1 MKPYPVI
8 FTFILLIISS
18 SCSKE
23 YELDKSIYISDKD
36 YPSLPAYTEW
46 GYNTFGALYD
56 REPLV
61 NTNYSVPTKI
71 ICTGGKT
78 SFSLKGHL
86 GGSEYYYYGS
96 NENPIILN
104 FDLLGF
110 EPETLSDLIELNDTI
125 IDLTNPLCKVSMAS
139 DTVNYSIT
147 VLNGSLNFK
156 RAQNLIVDKQPY
168 EIILSGIFD
177 FQALINNE
185 PTSISMG
192 RFDVGIAND
201 NFFKY

>member
-1 MKPYPVI
+1 MKTYLAK
-8 FTFILLIISS
+8 FTLILLIISS

-23 YELDKSIYISDKD
+23 YELDKSIFIADKD

-56 REPLV
+56 REPFV
-61 NTNYSVPTKI
+61 NTDFSVPTKI

-78 SFSLKGHL
+78 SFTLKGHL
-86 GGSEYYYYGS
+86 GESRYYYYVS
-96 NENPIILN
+96 NGKPIILN

-110 EPETLSDLIELNDTI
+110 VPESLSDLIELNDTI
-125 IDLTNPLCKVSMAS
+125 IDLRNPLCKVSLTV
-139 DTVNYSIT
+139 DTAKYSLTI
-147 VLNGSLNFK
+147 LSGSLNFN
-156 RAQNLIVDKQPY
+156 RAQNLIVDKQQY

>member
-1 MKPYPVI
+1 MRTQLIKYGI
-8 FTFILLIISS
+8 ILLVIISA
-18 SCSKE
+18 CSKD
-23 YELDKSIYISDKD
+23 YELDKSIFIQDKD
-36 YPSLPAYTEW
+36 YPYLPAYTEW

-56 REPLV
+56 RQPFV
-61 NTNYSVPTKI
+61 NSDLKVPFKI

-78 SFSLKGHL
+78 SISLKGHIGESL
-86 GGSEYYYYGS
+86 YYYYHS
-96 NENPIILN
+96 NQKPIILN
-104 FDLLGF
+104 FDLIGF
-110 EPETLSDLIELNDTI
+110 VPESLSNLIELHDTI
-125 IDLTNPLCKVSMAS
+125 IDLTSPLCKVSLTL
-139 DTVNYSIT
+139 DTVKYSLT

-168 EIILSGIFD
+168 EIILSGIFN

-192 RFDVGIAND
+192 RFDMGIAND

>member
-1 MKPYPVI
+1 MKTQLI
-8 FTFILLIISS
+8 KFSIILLVIIS

-23 YELDKSIYISDKD
+23 YELDKSIFIPDKD

-56 REPLV
+56 REPFV
-61 NTNYSVPTKI
+61 NSDLKVPFKI
-71 ICTGGKT
+71 VCTGGKT
-78 SFSLKGHL
+78 SFSLKGHI
-86 GGSEYYYYGS
+86 GKSSYYYYES
-96 NENPIILN
+96 NEKPIILN

-110 EPETLSDLIELNDTI
+110 VPESLSNLIELNDTI
-125 IDLTNPLCKVSMAS
+125 IDLTNPLCKVSLTL
-139 DTVNYSIT
+139 DTVKYSLTI
-147 VLNGSLNFK
+147 LNGSLNFK
-156 RAQNLIVDKQPY
+156 RAQNLIVDKQQY

>member
-1 MKPYPVI
+1 MNTHIAK
-8 FTFILLIISS
+8 FTLIILIIFS

-23 YELDKSIYISDKD
+23 YELDKSIFIPDKD

-56 REPLV
+56 REPFV
-61 NTNYSVPTKI
+61 NTDFSVPTKI

-78 SFSLKGHL
+78 SFSLKGHM
-86 GGSEYYYYGS
+86 GESRYYYYES
-96 NENPIILN
+96 NDEPIILN
-104 FDLLGF
+104 FDLIGF
-110 EPETLSDLIELNDTI
+110 EPESLSDLIELNDTI
-125 IDLTNPLCKVSMAS
+125 IDLTNPLCEVSITL
-139 DTVNYSIT
+139 DTVKYSAT

-156 RAQNLIVDKQPY
+156 RAQNLFIDKQQY

-177 FQALINNE
+177 FQAIINNE
-185 PTSISMG
+185 PTTISMG